1 MLIAMAG
8 SQKESDHKDREA
20 ASDLVQVAKQA
31 GNEGLE
37 DSTKAGLGHIAGYL
51 ARSATK
57 GSQCSA
63 CTDLLIDREAA
74 P

>member
-51 ARSATK
+51 A
-57 GSQCSA
+57 
-63 CTDLLIDREAA
+63 
-74 P
+74 